1 MKTAPLR
8 FAVVGLGHI
17 GKRHAEMIRRH
28 PGCELVAGCDIR
40 SREELGVQEDLV
52 FHQDMAE
59 MLAAHADISVVCICT
74 PNGLHAEQALLA
86 LDYGHHVIVE
96 KPMALNRRDGEA
108 VLHKALEVGKQVF
121 CVMQNRYSPPS
132 AWLKELV
139 DSGRLGRIHM
149 VQVNCFWNR
158 DDRYYGKIPWKGT
171 LDLDGGTLFTQFSHF
186 VDILYWLFGDIHG
199 IHARFADFTHGHNT
213 DFEDSGLVTFD
224 FVQGGLGT
232 LQFSTAVSETNF
244 ESSLTIVAEKGTVKV
259 GGQYMN
265 EVEYCRVEGYEM
277 PELPPSNPANDYGAY
292 KGSAANHGYIFE
304 NVFETLRGSGRI
316 TTNALEG
323 LKVVDIIE
331 RIYAA
336 ADRGLKPGTVGQPS

>member
-86 LDYGHHVIVE
+86 LEYGHHVIVE